1 MSIGD
6 ELRDP
11 WGLLVA
17 AVTGGLGWV
26 FVDAVAG
33 ASSSTAVVAG
43 LGIGISA
50 LGVKVISGALFN
62 RGVDASS
69 DASADAEVLPG
80 SPEEAW
86 LRRAQNAA
94 RSLREVAAGARPGP
108 VSERLT
114 SVVAEATSTLGD
126 MRRIAGQTSA
136 VTSAMWRVDVSR
148 LQREQA
154 QLVQTRETAFDPGI
168 KAEIDRSLVSVR
180 GQLDV
185 HKRLYDAA
193 ATLLAR
199 MQSGALGL
207 ESLVARIAELVA
219 LADASPGGVDGV
231 AQIDELAADL
241 EGLRLGLAE
250 TEELS
255 RRVLRDEPAADSAPV
270 FRKDDTS
277 TRDRDRAGPLQG
289 GT

>member
-1 MSIGD
+1 MSILD

-17 AVTGGLGWV
+17 ATTGGLGWV
-26 FVDAVAG
+26 FVEQS
-33 ASSSTAVVAG
+33 ASTGTAALAG
-43 LGIGISA
+43 LGIAVAA
-50 LGVKVISGALFN
+50 LGVKVLSGSIFN
-62 RGVDASS
+62 KGVD
-69 DASADAEVLPG
+69 DDVNDDVDVLTG

-86 LRRAQNAA
+86 LRRAELAA
-94 RSLREVAAGARPGP
+94 RSLREVAAAARPGP
-108 VSERLT
+108 VSERLA
-114 SVVAEATSTLGD
+114 SVVGQATSTLGD

-136 VTSAMWRVDVSR
+136 VTSAMWRVDVAR
-148 LQREQA
+148 LTREQA
-154 QLVQTRETAFDPGI
+154 QLVASRETAFDPGI
-168 KAEIDRSLVSVR
+168 RQEVDRSLISVR

-185 HKRLYDAA
+185 HQRLYDAA
-193 ATLLAR
+193 AALLAR

-231 AQIDELAADL
+231 QQIDELAADL
-241 EGLRLGLAE
+241 EGLRLGLHE

-255 RRVLRDEPAADSAPV
+255 RRVLLEEPIADSVPII
-270 FRKDDTS
+270 RKDDAS
-277 TRDRDRAGPLQG
+277 TRDRGRAGPLQG

>member
-1 MSIGD
+1 MAISD

-11 WGLLVA
+11 WGLLVS
-17 AVTGGLGWV
+17 AVSGGLGWAL
-26 FVDAVAG
+26 FGGLIGGGPA
-33 ASSSTAVVAG
+33 AVVG
-43 LGIGISA
+43 VGIGVGV
-50 LGVKVISGALFN
+50 LGVKVLTGAVFN
-62 RGVDASS
+62 RGPVAGGEELD
-69 DASADAEVLPG
+69 VLQG

-86 LRRAQNAA
+86 LRRAELAA

-108 VSERLT
+108 VADRLAT
-114 SVVAEATSTLGD
+114 VVTEASSTLSD
-126 MRRIAGQTSA
+126 MRRLAGQTSA
-136 VTSAMWRVDVSR
+136 VTSAMWRVDVNR
-148 LQREQA
+148 LERDEA
-154 QLVQTRETAFDPGI
+154 QLVQSRDTEFAPDVRQEV
-168 KAEIDRSLVSVR
+168 DRSLVSVR

-193 ATLLAR
+193 AALLAR

-231 AQIDELAADL
+231 QQIDELAADL

-255 RRVLRDEPAADSAPV
+255 RRVLRDGPSADSAPV
-270 FRKDDTS
+270 FRKDDSS
-277 TRDRDRAGPLQG
+277 TRDRGRAGPLQG
-289 GT
+289 GN

>member
-6 ELRDP
+6 EFRDP

-33 ASSSTAVVAG
+33 ASSATAVVAG

-62 RGVDASS
+62 RGADAGY
-69 DASADAEVLPG
+69 DDDADAEVLPG
-80 SPEEAW
+80 SPEQAW
-86 LRRAQNAA
+86 LRRAQLAA
-94 RSLREVAAGARPGP
+94 RSLREVAAGARTGP
-108 VSERLT
+108 ISDRLA

-193 ATLLAR
+193 AALLAR

-255 RRVLRDEPAADSAPV
+255 RRVLRDEPAADSTPV

-277 TRDRDRAGPLQG
+277 TRDRGRAGPLQG

>member
-1 MSIGD
+1 MSILD

-17 AVTGGLGWV
+17 ATSGGVGW
-26 FVDAVAG
+26 AVSG
-33 ASSSTAVVAG
+33 GEPWGVLAG
-43 LGIGISA
+43 LGIGVAA
-50 LGVKVISGALFN
+50 LGVKVLSGSFFN
-62 RGVDASS
+62 KGVD
-69 DASADAEVLPG
+69 DAAIDDVEVLAG

-86 LRRAQNAA
+86 LRRAELAA
-94 RSLREVAAGARPGP
+94 RSLRDVAAGARPGP

-114 SVVAEATSTLGD
+114 AVVAQASSTLGD

-136 VTSAMWRVDVSR
+136 VTSAMWRVDVAR
-148 LQREQA
+148 LTREQA
-154 QLVQTRETAFDPGI
+154 QLVASRDTAFDP
-168 KAEIDRSLVSVR
+168 EIRQEVDRSLISVR

-185 HKRLYDAA
+185 HQRLYDAA
-193 ATLLAR
+193 AALLAR

-231 AQIDELAADL
+231 QQIDELAADL

-255 RRVLRDEPAADSAPV
+255 RRVLREEPQADSAPI
-270 FRKDDTS
+270 FRKDDAS
-277 TRDRDRAGPLQG
+277 TRDRGRAGPLQG

>member
-17 AVTGGLGWV
+17 GVTGGLGWV

-62 RGVDASS
+62 RGVASG
-69 DASADAEVLPG
+69 DDEAVEVLQG

-86 LRRAQNAA
+86 LRRATQAS

-114 SVVAEATSTLGD
+114 SVVAEAISTLGD

-154 QLVQTRETAFDPGI
+154 QLVQTRETAFDLGI

-193 ATLLAR
+193 AALLAR

-255 RRVLRDEPAADSAPV
+255 RRVLRDEPAADSTPL